1 MPNIKPGGP
10 TKVRRTLDQEI
21 QGTER
26 AKTDLEKYLEQLYRA
41 RTDVAGIFSDTGE
54 SRGSRTATLV
64 DILQSAKQP
73 MLVNDIMAELENRGR
88 PDKRNLVGAS
98 LDYLAKKGT
107 AKTVERGQWVAVT
120 DKKLSEA
127 A

>member
-1 MPNIKPGGP
+1 M
-10 TKVRRTLDQEI
+10 
-21 QGTER
+21 
-26 AKTDLEKYLEQLYRA
+26 
-41 RTDVAGIFSDTGE
+41 
-54 SRGSRTATLV
+54 